1 MERIAAP
8 IATIE
13 RDHRASRSL
22 ATPPNAFLPRPSAFL
37 AVQTHPSSQLLADP
51 PALPPSAR
59 SAGHGVELLLGQ
71 VHPRDELV
79 PLGRLEKDGAAL
91 RLCVR
96 AMTVS

>member
-22 ATPPNAFLPRPSAFL
+22 ATPPNAFLPRQAPSWPCR
-37 AVQTHPSSQLLADP
+37 HPSSQLLADP

>member
-13 RDHRASRSL
+13 TDRRASRSL
-22 ATPPNAFLPRPSAFL
+22 ATPPNAFLPRPSAFSWPCR
-37 AVQTHPSSQLLADP
+37 HPSQLLAP
-51 PALPPSAR
+51 PPSAR

-71 VHPRDELV
+71 VHARDELV
-79 PLGRLEKDGAAL
+79 PLRRLEEDGAAL

-96 AMTVS
+96 AMTVFVS